1 MKAIIGRAD
10 KSPAEIRIP
19 SSKSLSHRYLIA
31 AALADGR
38 SVLNDLADN
47 DDITA
52 TVDCLRKLG
61 AVIVREDDSTL
72 VRGIGGLLNHDDSM
86 IDCRESGSTLRFLL
100 PLFAQ
105 SGRECIFTGRGR
117 LMERPQTVY
126 EDLYEMRMSEGEIRV
141 RGQLKPG
148 RYEIRGDISSQ
159 FITGLMF
166 LLPLLNGDSVIEV
179 GEPFESRSY
188 VQLTAD
194 VLAEFGIRIMLE
206 GNTITI
212 PGFQKYHP
220 VTDTVSGDDSQAVFF
235 AALAVLNNRQIT
247 VSGMNHDSHQ
257 GDHQFIEIF
266 RNAGVTVDSVTGGYS
281 FAADGFR
288 GMEASLKDC
297 PDLGPM
303 LFAMACRATGD
314 SHFTDVRRLR
324 MKESDRIAAM
334 EEELRKLGCEISSD
348 ENSVWI
354 KGKSSLKGDEE
365 LDGHGDHRIVMAL
378 AVLASSIDGE
388 TVING
393 AEAVNKSYPDF
404 FEDLKKTGAEVKLT

>member
-10 KSPAEIRIP
+10 NSPAEIRIP

-38 SVLNDLADN
+38 SVIKDLADN
-47 DDITA
+47 DDIKA
-52 TVDCLRKLG
+52 TMDCLRKLG
-61 AVIVREDDSTL
+61 AENVREDDSTY
-72 VRGIGGLLNHDDSM
+72 VRGTGGHLNHDGSL

-105 SGRECIFTGRGR
+105 SGRECIFTGKGR

-126 EDLYEMRMSEGEIRV
+126 EDLYEMSLSEGQLRV

-159 FITGLMF
+159 FITGLML

-179 GEPFESRSY
+179 REPFESRSY

-194 VLAEFGIRIMLE
+194 VLAEFGIRFMFE
-206 GNTITI
+206 GNTITV
-212 PGFQKYHP
+212 PGSQKYHS
-220 VTDTVSGDDSQAVFF
+220 VTDAVSGDDSQAVFF
-235 AALAVLNNRQIT
+235 AALAALNNRKIT
-247 VSGMNHDSHQ
+247 VLGMNHDSHQ
-257 GDHQFIEIF
+257 GDHQFIELF
-266 RNAGVTVDSVTGGYS
+266 RKAGVTVKLVTGGYS
-281 FAADGFR
+281 FASDGFR
-288 GMEASLKDC
+288 GMKASLKDC

-348 ENSVWI
+348 ENNVWI
-354 KGKSSLKGDEE
+354 TGKADLKGEAE

-378 AVLASSIDGE
+378 SVLASSIDGE

-404 FEDLKKTGAEVKLT
+404 FEDLRKTGVEVKLT